1 MTVMRK
7 KAFLSYLICSPLIY
21 PIAKRLSSG
30 SLLRILAYH
39 KVMDINEAIY
49 PFDEEVISASKMAF
63 DKQMTFVSRNYNVI
77 TFRDMDASLKKRQSL
92 PERPLI
98 ITFDDG
104 YADNYYNAFPVLKR
118 YGLRAVFFISTDYMG
133 GNKPFWFE
141 TIIYVGKKGLLEVQ
155 KLGLDLA
162 SHSDDGPSGGAK
174 AFRKY
179 LMKIPNSERL
189 RLLKMVEEKTQLQI
203 PRHDLEW
210 VRPLTWTQVR
220 EMADAGM
227 EIGSHTK
234 SHLILGNAF
243 KDELRD
249 ELKES
254 KRIIEKEAGQ
264 RVRSISYPM
273 GSKNFAVTSSV
284 IEEVRAAGYRWGMSN
299 VSGFEKVP
307 FENALFL
314 KRLKV
319 ERYVNF
325 DWFRSQL
332 LFPEI
337 FS

>member
-1 MTVMRK
+1 MRK
-7 KAFLSYLICSPLIY
+7 KAFLSYLICSRVIY
-21 PIAKRLSSG
+21 SIAKRLSNG

-39 KVMDINEAIY
+39 RIMDIDEPTY
-49 PFDEEVISASKMAF
+49 PFDEELISASTRAFDEQMAF
-63 DKQMTFVSRNYNVI
+63 VSQNYNVI
-77 TFRDMDASLKKRQSL
+77 TFRDMDVFLEKRQSL

-104 YADNYYNAFPVLKR
+104 YADNYYNAFPVLKK
-118 YGLRAVFFISTDYMG
+118 YDLRAVFFISTDYMG
-133 GNKPFWFE
+133 GTKPFWFE
-141 TIIYVGKKGLLEVQ
+141 SIIYVGKKGLLELQ
-155 KLGLDLA
+155 QLGLNL
-162 SHSDDGPSGGAK
+162 HLQPNDGPIRAAE
-174 AFRKY
+174 AFRLY
-179 LMKIPNSERL
+179 LMKIPNSECL
-189 RLLKMVEEKTQLQI
+189 RLLRMVEEKTQLQI